1 MYAISRYTLYNSTTI
16 TAYPE
21 LSSTMEDQPTSANKQ
36 AGTAAAAIKRKS
48 KLKSRGGGSGNGS
61 RCDGTSVLEKVTANN
76 DGDNP
81 TSSSTIAPVT
91 PGGGH
96 NSNINIST
104 ADNSTIDLT
113 NSTPAKKVACEDH
126 FFSSPVVEIVS
137 KTNKAASKNSTTS
150 TGNDENKKRKRV
162 STSPTSL
169 EVTSMKGKDDHSVE
183 KKKKKKKN
191 LQKDDDM
198 SSAAV
203 GSSKQKK
210 SIDNNTAAAS
220 TVKAGAAT
228 KPAESST
235 KAAATTAAPSK
246 KSPTPPQ
253 EQQQL
258 IPALKKVKKR
268 SFHDQI
274 LYTMLTSN
282 KPYNLK
288 SLAKAT
294 KTTVEQL
301 NHAMLSFVDK
311 GLVIVKE
318 FPSKANGREGKK
330 LYWATTV
337 TLSDNNGDDDD
348 DNDKKKQKK
357 GSNGAIQKELS
368 KLMATPNEMKEIN
381 ELHTTLEQRYR
392 SIQEELQPL
401 LQIPTMKELD
411 EDIEAEEQTLKGLQ
425 QEIDAIRNRIRE
437 QSSEQKKP
445 LKPMVQY
452 GGYYRMQQQQRRA
465 TPSEPA
471 DPSKLKRK
479 INDMLSEYKGR
490 KRKCMDFVN
499 DLADAMEK
507 HPRDVMNEKILGLD
521 TDEME
526 WGWWL
531 DCSTGK
537 IFGTKPKVSKKKL
550 LMGQGGRHR
559 HGANEEEGEEDT
571 NEPKVKIPAK
581 YVDL

>member
-1 MYAISRYTLYNSTTI
+1 
-16 TAYPE
+16 
-21 LSSTMEDQPTSANKQ
+21 MEDQPTAITKQ
-36 AGTAAAAIKRKS
+36 AGTAAAVIKRKS

-76 DGDNP
+76 DGNNP

-96 NSNINIST
+96 NGNINIST
-104 ADNSTIDLT
+104 AENSTIDLT

-137 KTNKAASKNSTTS
+137 KTNKAASNNSTTS
-150 TGNDENKKRKRV
+150 TGNDDNKKRKRV

-169 EVTSMKGKDDHSVE
+169 EVASARGKDDLIVE
-183 KKKKKKKN
+183 KKKKKKKKL
-191 LQKDDDM
+191 LQDDM

-210 SIDNNTAAAS
+210 SSENIMAAAS
-220 TVKAGAAT
+220 TTKANTAT
-228 KPAESST
+228 KPAESSI
-235 KAAATTAAPSK
+235 KAAAPSK

-253 EQQQL
+253 EQQL
-258 IPALKKVKKR
+258 TLKKVKKR

-337 TLSDNNGDDDD
+337 TLSDNNDDHDD
-348 DNDKKKQKK
+348 DNGKKKKQKK

-368 KLMATPNEMKEIN
+368 KLMATPSEMKEMN
-381 ELHTTLEQRYR
+381 ELHTTLVQRYR
-392 SIQEELQPL
+392 GIQEELQPL

-411 EDIEAEEQTLKGLQ
+411 ENIKTEEQTLKGLQ
-425 QEIDAIRNRIRE
+425 EEIDAIRTRIRE

-465 TPSEPA
+465 TPTEPA
-471 DPSKLKRK
+471 DPSTLKRK
-479 INDMLSEYKGR
+479 INHMLSEYKGR

-537 IFGTKPKVSKKKL
+537 IFGTKPKVSKKKM
-550 LMGQGGRHR
+550 LMRPGGRHR
-559 HGANEEEGEEDT
+559 HGAKEEEEGEEET

-581 YVDL
+581 YVDF